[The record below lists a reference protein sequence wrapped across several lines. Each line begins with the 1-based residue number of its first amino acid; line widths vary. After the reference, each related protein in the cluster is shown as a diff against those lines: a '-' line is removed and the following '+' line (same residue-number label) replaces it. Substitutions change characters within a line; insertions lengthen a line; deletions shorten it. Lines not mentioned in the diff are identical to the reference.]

1 MRGTEEDK
9 FHNCEF
15 EMKDESNTFDI
26 QNGNVQ
32 IVPNAKFAVQNFYG
46 AGYAPKVLGNRACSK
61 EDIPEGTILDMY
73 YYSDTRPCPVS
84 NEIIRKSELSL
95 CEKRLENDNVL
106 CLYGEEGV
114 GVTTVLSQFAKMHG
128 DCCVSYFYDG
138 LEIIRLD
145 STVMEGSVVDQL
157 YWYAYGADEAF
168 DIQNAQQVPIPALWP
183 AVNRK
188 IKRTS
193 KPLYFVFDGFD
204 NIPAE
209 KKESVKRF
217 LEKIFWNNGRY
228 IFSGKKE
235 KIKELIP
242 SNTKITISEYEIIN
256 FGDADVKDYFRKAD
270 ANISDTD
277 LEALCEITRRQGHR
291 MEVVLHRYIEKG
303 KLRELLDSNASGTSD
318 LYDEDFM
325 HLFGNNDS
333 LTIDFFA
340 MLAYTEFTLQVPIA
354 AAILDLTDAEYL
366 TLAKKH
372 SEFVYVDAN
381 GITSLKQE
389 GFHKY
394 LRNKMRSCKQDVE
407 LRMLKVLQMPKYME
421 THSSFIPPL
430 MKTLHMTDKLVAF
443 LSKENVQK
451 ILVDQKSQAAL
462 NEQCE
467 FGYEACRENPEK
479 YTATLFRFALTKSMS
494 REIEKNELWDNEL
507 EALLATGHSE
517 QALAFS
523 QNVYLSEE
531 RLKAFLLIARRKE
544 LLSPSDYDVLK
555 DNIHQLVSTI
565 QFEKI
570 PDKAIELAKL
580 LLPIDYESAIAIVDK
595 VAKAN
600 KQTVNADRVYT
611 LMSLMSNK
619 TDGETGN
626 VTNFDMVSAKIED
639 DELRTFTHAAKNL
652 FADVS
657 VEHFLEELAKLPSNS
672 RKLHLLQ
679 IWLPEHEN
687 KEHIGK
693 AILEAIQLIVAV
705 SDTDMP
711 KAKILNSVCHGMA
724 KMTNEE
730 MTKAMTYVESITD
743 TIKYPTFDYVDA
755 ELTIIEATKD
765 KLPEKSKSL
774 LEDLY
779 LYILDL
785 EDESVRV
792 SCLSKLLGR
801 FDYLGKKT
809 ETEKTLG
816 CSTGNIRREII
827 EGIHHLLQETA
838 YHLKVVEEPIKAL
851 VCDYPTMIDE
861 LIEQMNTSARK
872 MRAYS
877 LAASQYLLK
886 QEEEKVKLDYFFGL
900 IDKTDDTYDNRENPL
915 ELLSRMLYYA
925 EKIDHEAFLPVIKK
939 NFHYFEEL
947 ERPSRKVVIFM
958 RVYLWMVKHFPED
971 TFVNNI
977 KNKVLEVWESIEM
990 LKARIE
996 CGFFLAK
1003 NFAKVS
1009 SNDAEEILKKCNQMK
1024 AECFLA
1030 SSSCVTAYDIA
1041 MELYSRSMGLLIR
1054 YGMCDDS
1061 ILSQFADDIDA
1072 QLSPGER
1079 ATIWSNIALEYYLAN
1094 DIQQFNTLCSKYFP
1108 AKYDV
1113 YSMIDQK
1120 CLVWGIA
1127 PAMFYYS
1134 RDTLYATLGHYD
1146 EQFMNDCLKHVVEF
1160 IFCKEGFL
1168 SGISAEYRAYPL
1180 EYKDYQDLIA
1190 ILEHSTDDEIFYQVV
1205 NVVGKSL
1212 REGKP
1217 KHKLSTEQKNTVVK
1231 EMERIVAEKLPTPNG
1246 IQHEGYKIACLAAL
1260 RHSVSE
1266 FSSKDNPVWMDEI
1279 KKVNNKADKAFLY
1292 LQIAPYFQRK
1302 TDKESFFRKGI
1313 DMAESISSTY
1323 DKVNRLDMSINECV
1337 DNNLGDLVKPM
1348 AETAMR
1354 SLRTNGTLDDYKRL
1368 VDMVYQHK
1376 PELAEDMVNNLD
1388 NDPARVQYKKRLLN
1402 HISSA
1407 KRLKQ
1412 AHEKLDTIDNLKRN
1426 EQVKF
1431 FSKQLDNLVGGK
1443 GQVLDVDRIFG
1454 LSIKHVYDN
1463 NIDNAKYA
1471 IIYIMEDVFRK
1482 YKQSKQNKDLLLNIH
1497 SALRHNLKLVL
1508 SLAADTKERIDRVE
1522 SLIQTRPVTD
1532 DGYIQIGEE
1541 ERAKAYILN
1550 WYQSYGYNTLT
1561 IIDPYFKPQDLTIL
1575 KQLCDLNNDLEI
1587 RILTHRQK
1595 YQNIDYPTYWH
1606 SVSSGVTNTIRINF
1620 VWYEDNSKD
1629 GPLHDRYWVCSD
1641 EENDEQQGITLCS
1654 IDSLGKKESS
1664 IVEIDKGKVLSA
1676 LNSYTKYVYT
1686 RVKRIAGREVK
1697 YDVLELE

>member
-1 MRGTEEDK
+1 MT
-9 FHNCEF
+9 
-15 EMKDESNTFDI
+15 DEPNSFDI
-26 QNGNVQ
+26 HNSNVQ
-32 IVPNAKFAVQNFYG
+32 ILPNAQYAVQNFYG
-46 AGYAPKVLGNRACSK
+46 VEYVRKVLSNRPCNRD
-61 EDIPEGTILDMY
+61 DIPEGTILDMY
-73 YYSDTRPCPVS
+73 HYSDTKPCPVS

-114 GVTTVLSQFAKMHG
+114 GVTTVLSQFARMHG

-145 STVMEGSVVDQL
+145 TAVMEDSIVEQL
-157 YWYAYGADEAF
+157 YWYACGGDDGF
-168 DIQNAQQVPIPALWP
+168 DIRNAQQVPISAMWP
-183 AVNRK
+183 SVNRK
-188 IKRTS
+188 IKRAD
-193 KPLYFVFDGFD
+193 KPFYFVFDGFD

-209 KKESVKRF
+209 KKESVRRF
-217 LEKIFWNNGRY
+217 LEKLFWNNARY

-235 KIKELIP
+235 KIKDIIP
-242 SNTKITISEYEIIN
+242 SNAKITYSEYEIIP
-256 FGDADVKDYFRKAD
+256 FGDADVKDYFRQSVPD
-270 ANISDTD
+270 ASNDT
-277 LEALCEITRRQGHR
+277 LQALCGITRGMGHR

-303 KLRELLDSNASGTSD
+303 KLAELLESDASGTSD

-325 HLFGNNDS
+325 HLFGDNDS
-333 LTIDFFA
+333 LTIKFFA
-340 MLAYTEFTLQVPIA
+340 MLAYSDFPLQVPVA
-354 AAILDLTDAEYL
+354 AAFLDMKDNEYL
-366 TLAKKH
+366 EFAKKH
-372 SEFVYVDAN
+372 SEFVCVDSN
-381 GITSLKQE
+381 VITTFKQE

-394 LRNKMRSCKQDVE
+394 LRNKLSSYKQDVE
-407 LRMLKVLQMPKYME
+407 LRMLNVLQMPKYME

-430 MKTLHMTDKLVAF
+430 MKTLHMTDKLVTY
-443 LSKENVQK
+443 LSKENVQR
-451 ILVDQKSQAAL
+451 ILVDRKSQAAL

-467 FGYEACRENPEK
+467 YGYEACRENPEK

-494 REIEKNELWDNEL
+494 REIERNELWDNEL
-507 EALLATGHSE
+507 EALLSTGHSE
-517 QALAFS
+517 QALALS

-544 LLSPSDYDVLK
+544 LLSPSDYEVLK

-626 VTNFDMVSAKIED
+626 VTNIDMVSAKIED

-657 VEHFLEELAKLPSNS
+657 VDHFLEELAKLPSNS

-711 KAKILNSVCHGMA
+711 KAKILNSVCHGMS
-724 KMTNEE
+724 KMTSEE
-730 MTKAMTYVESITD
+730 MTKAMTYVESITE

-765 KLPEKSKSL
+765 LLPEKSKSL
-774 LEDLY
+774 LENLY
-779 LYILDL
+779 LYIFDLD
-785 EDESVRV
+785 DESVRV

-801 FDYLGKKT
+801 FDYLGKRS
-809 ETEKTLG
+809 ETENTLG
-816 CSTGNIRREII
+816 SSTANIRRYII
-827 EGIHHLLQETA
+827 DGIHHLLQETA

-861 LIEQMNTSARK
+861 LIEQMNTSTRK

-886 QEEEKVKLDYFFGL
+886 QEDDKVKLDYFFSL
-900 IDKTDDTYDNRENPL
+900 VAKTDGTYDNRENPL
-915 ELLSRMLYYA
+915 ELLSRMLYYS
-925 EKIDHEAFLPVIKK
+925 EKINHEAFVPVIKT

-958 RVYLWMVKHFPED
+958 RLYLWMVKHFPED
-971 TFVNNI
+971 TFANNI
-977 KNKVLEVWESIEM
+977 KNKMLEAWNSIEM

-1009 SNDAEEILKKCNQMK
+1009 GCDADEILKKCNKMK

-1054 YGMCDDS
+1054 YGISDEEN

-1072 QLSPGER
+1072 QLSSGEK

-1108 AKYDV
+1108 AKYDQCSV
-1113 YSMIDQK
+1113 IDQK

-1134 RDTLYATLGHYD
+1134 RDTLYTLLSHYD
-1146 EQFMNDCLKHVVEF
+1146 EQFINDCLRHVVEF

-1168 SGISAEYRAYPL
+1168 SGISAEYKAYPL

-1212 REGKP
+1212 RDGKP
-1217 KHKLSTEQKNTVVK
+1217 KHALSTEQKNTVVK
-1231 EMERIVAEKLPTPNG
+1231 EMERIVEDKLPTRNG
-1246 IQHEGYKIACLAAL
+1246 IHHDGYKIACLAAL
-1260 RHSVSE
+1260 RHSSSE
-1266 FSSKDNPVWMDEI
+1266 FSSKDNPMWMGEI
-1279 KKVNNKADKAFLY
+1279 NKINNKADQAFLF
-1292 LQIAPYFQRK
+1292 LQIAPYFQK
-1302 TDKESFFRKGI
+1302 KSDKENFFQKGI
-1313 DMAESISSTY
+1313 GIAESISSTY

-1337 DNNLGDLVKPM
+1337 ENNLGNLVKPM

-1376 PELAEDMVNNLD
+1376 PELAEEMVNNLD
-1388 NDPARVQYKKRLLN
+1388 NDPARVQYKKRLLS

-1412 AHEKLDTIDNLKRN
+1412 AHENLDTIDNLKRS

-1431 FSKQLDNLVGGK
+1431 FSKQLDNLVGGT
-1443 GQVLDVDRIFG
+1443 GQVLDVDRIFD
-1454 LSIKHVYDN
+1454 LSIKHIYDN
-1463 NIDNAKYA
+1463 NIDKAKYA
-1471 IIYIMEDVFRK
+1471 IVYIMEDVFRK

-1497 SALRHNLKLVL
+1497 NVLRHNLKLVL

-1541 ERAKAYILN
+1541 EKAKAYILN

-1561 IIDPYFKPQDLTIL
+1561 IIDPYFKPQDLSIV

-1595 YQNIDYPTYWH
+1595 YLNIDYSTCWH
-1606 SVSSGVTNTIRINF
+1606 SVSSGVTNTIRVNF
-1620 VWYEDNSKD
+1620 VWYDDNSKD
-1629 GPLHDRYWVCSD
+1629 GPLHDRYWICSD
-1641 EENDEQQGITLCS
+1641 DENDEHQGITLCS

-1664 IVEIDKGKVLSA
+1664 IVEIDNGKVMSV
-1676 LNSYTKYVYT
+1676 LNSFSRYVYT
-1686 RVKRIAGREVK
+1686 QVKRIAGRELK
-1697 YDVLELE
+1697 YDELELD